1 MFRVAHAYIMK
12 NEHVATPP
20 AGLLHFLRGAHAYR
34 DEVCVA
40 TPSPI
45 DLRPRP
51 ACSPF
56 CAGRLCSW
64 GKLSTKEFA
73 RWPNLS
79 YPNCAVMHWQSD
91 EDYRKLC
98 RYTNTFIQSAP
109 SAWRQSLL
117 NYFNQKAIT
126 TTLLANIGFAHIDLA
141 FASCK
146 YE

>member
-1 MFRVAHAYIMK
+1 MSRAADTAQSRKRSNVTRPF
-12 NEHVATPP
+12 PS
-20 AGLLHFLRGAHAYR
+20 RGGVWAQDY
-34 DEVCVA
+34 
-40 TPSPI
+40 
-45 DLRPRP
+45 PRP
-51 ACSPF
+51 ACSLF
-56 CAGRLCSW
+56 CAGRMCSW

-79 YPNCAVMHWQSD
+79 YHNCTAMHWQSD

-98 RYTNTFIQSAP
+98 RYTYTFIQSAP

-117 NYFNQKAIT
+117 NYFHQKAIT
-126 TTLLANIGFAHIDLA
+126 TTLLANIGLAHIDLT